1 MNNETT
7 MPGLL
12 TVPGDLAPS
21 RKPRPARAG
30 LYIIIFVLAVMAL
43 GLVFWLA

>member
-12 TVPGDLAPS
+12 TVPADLAPS
-21 RKPRPARAG
+21 RKPRSARAS
-30 LYIIIFVLAVMAL
+30 LYIIIFVLAALAL
-43 GLVFWLA
+43 GLALWLL

>member
-7 MPGLL
+7 LPGLL

-21 RKPRPARAG
+21 RQPRRASAI
-30 LYIIIFVLAVMAL
+30 LYAIIFVLAVMAL
-43 GLVFWLA
+43 GLLLWLA